1 MDKNQQDKVESGLIA
16 TEDKPS
22 IPSLP
27 PKDKEKLDHLRKKQG
42 KESNERTGVS
52 GKTLWNWLSLLLQ
65 ILGVIAIPLAIIIG
79 TTYFSTQQ
87 NQTSTQI
94 AQDQQ
99 AEASLQTYLNRM
111 SDLLLNHNLRTSKP
125 GDEVSQVAREL
136 TLTTLRRLDSVRN
149 GIILQFLQDEH
160 LIGGKNAVIDLSG
173 AILSGAYLMNTNLS
187 GVTLS
192 GTTLNNTWLGSANL
206 SGANLSH
213 ANLTSTDLGGAN
225 LKGANLSGA
234 NLASVNL
241 YNADLSG
248 ANLNGAIVAQ
258 DELTSAASLH
268 GTTMPDGSLHL

>member
-27 PKDKEKLDHLRKKQG
+27 PKDQEKLNHLRKKQG
-42 KESNERTGVS
+42 KESNERTGFS

-99 AEASLQTYLNRM
+99 AEASLQAYLNRM

-125 GDEVSQVAREL
+125 GEEVSQVAREL

-149 GIILQFLQDEH
+149 VIVLQFLQDEQ
-160 LIGGKNAVIDLSG
+160 LIGGKNAVIELSG
-173 AILSGAYLMNTNLS
+173 AILTGAYLMNTNMS
-187 GVTLS
+187 HVTLS
-192 GTTLNNTWLGSANL
+192 RVTLNNSCM
-206 SGANLSH
+206 
-213 ANLTSTDLGGAN
+213 
-225 LKGANLSGA
+225 
-234 NLASVNL
+234 
-241 YNADLSG
+241 
-248 ANLNGAIVAQ
+248 AQ
-258 DELTSAASLH
+258 AH
-268 GTTMPDGSLHL
+268 